1 MNCPPGRGERE
12 TPTAP
17 SAPGSW
23 LTSSE
28 TQREEPGSVCV
39 GSGVT
44 SALDEIAEQPQLLH
58 VGVEGASRSGVTG
71 ALDEIAEQS
80 QLLSV
85 GVEGVLRVPLH
96 RDDAGPRAHKA

>member
-1 MNCPPGRGERE
+1 M
-12 TPTAP
+12 
-17 SAPGSW
+17 
-23 LTSSE
+23 
-28 TQREEPGSVCV
+28 

-96 RDDAGPRAHKA
+96 RDDAGPRARKA